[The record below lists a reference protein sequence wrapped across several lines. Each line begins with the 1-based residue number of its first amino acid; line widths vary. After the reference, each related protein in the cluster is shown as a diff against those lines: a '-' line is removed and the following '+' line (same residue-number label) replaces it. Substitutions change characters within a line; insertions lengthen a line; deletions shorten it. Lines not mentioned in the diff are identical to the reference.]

1 MTQASNAQVRDIKS
15 TPVDVVQHPDQD
27 HADRL
32 LSLLDEAHQSMARHW
47 LGDDFVIELLLA
59 SVIARGHILV
69 VDVPGVGKT
78 TLAKSMAQVLGL
90 DFNRVQFTNDILP
103 ADVLGGS
110 IYNQSEACFQFS
122 PGPIFTDF
130 LLADEINRAPTR
142 SQSAFLQAME
152 EGYVAA
158 DGANHPLSDLFT
170 VIATQNPID
179 FDSTNP
185 LPEAQLDRFLTSIS
199 LGYPSQD
206 AELHLLGD
214 YGVATQAAPAAV
226 LSKEILREL
235 RAACDSVFLHEDLA
249 RYIVEISRAS
259 RDEPNIKLG
268 VSPRA
273 SMHLATACKAYAL
286 VKGRRQVLPED
297 IQKLIPPVWN
307 HRVLPRHGR
316 DSDSEASHE
325 LLQAIVKKIPVP
337 R

>member
-1 MTQASNAQVRDIKS
+1 MESAELAENQIQERQKS
-15 TPVDVVQHPDQD
+15 D
-27 HADRL
+27 ALSEL
-32 LSLLDEAHQSMARHW
+32 LSLLEQAHQSLSRHW

-59 SVIARGHILV
+59 SVIARGHVLV

-78 TLAKSMAQVLGL
+78 TLAKSLAQILGL
-90 DFNRVQFTNDILP
+90 DFNRIQFTNDILP
-103 ADVLGGS
+103 ADILGGS
-110 IYNQSEACFQFS
+110 IYNANEAKFSFS

-158 DGANHPLSDLFT
+158 DGENQALSELFT

-199 LGYPSQD
+199 LGYPDMD

-214 YGVATQAAPAAV
+214 YVEAAQESPTAV
-226 LSKEILREL
+226 LDKASVAALRD
-235 RAACDSVFLHEDLA
+235 ACDEVYLHTDLA
-249 RYIVEISRAS
+249 RYIITLARAT
-259 RDEPNIKLG
+259 REDQHIKLG
-268 VSPRA
+268 ISPRG
-273 SMHLATACKAYAL
+273 SMHLASACKAFAL
-286 VKGRRQVLPED
+286 VKGRRQVIAED
-297 IQKLIPPVWN
+297 IQQLIPAVWN

-316 DSDSEASHE
+316 DNDSAQAHE
-325 LLQAIVKKIPVP
+325 LLQNIVASVPVP

>member
-1 MTQASNAQVRDIKS
+1 M
-15 TPVDVVQHPDQD
+15 PDSSHD
-27 HADRL
+27 DLTELMSL
-32 LSLLDEAHQSMARHW
+32 LSQAHKSLAKHW
-47 LGDDFVIELLLA
+47 LGNDFVIELLLA
-59 SVIARGHILV
+59 SIIAKGHVLV

-90 DFNRVQFTNDILP
+90 EFNRIQFTNDILP
-103 ADVLGGS
+103 SDVLGGAV
-110 IYNQSEACFQFS
+110 YNQSEAKFEFS

-152 EGYVAA
+152 EGFIAA
-158 DGANHPLSDLFT
+158 DGVNHPLSDLFT

-199 LGYPSQD
+199 LGYPNLES
-206 AELHLLGD
+206 ELYLLGE
-214 YGVATQAAPAAV
+214 YGEATREDPAPV
-226 LSKEILREL
+226 LNADHVRALRQNCEE
-235 RAACDSVFLHEDLA
+235 VYLHEDLA
-249 RYIVEISRAS
+249 RYIIDLSRAS
-259 RDEPNIKLG
+259 REDQGIKLG
-268 VSPRA
+268 ISPRG

-286 VKGRRQVLPED
+286 VKGRRQVLAED
-297 IQKLIPPVWN
+297 IQMLIPSVWD

-316 DSDSEASHE
+316 DSDSTHAHE
-325 LLQAIVKKIPVP
+325 LLQNIIEKTAVP

>member
-1 MTQASNAQVRDIKS
+1 MESIVQAKQ
-15 TPVDVVQHPDQD
+15 DVNQLV
-27 HADRL
+27 
-32 LSLLDEAHQSMARHW
+32 SLLDQAHQTLAQHW

-59 SVIARGHILV
+59 SIIAKGHVLV

-78 TLAKSMAQVLGL
+78 TLAKGLAQILGL
-90 DFNRVQFTNDILP
+90 DFNRIQFTNDILP
-103 ADVLGGS
+103 ADILGGS
-110 IYNQSEACFQFS
+110 IYNASEAKFTFS

-158 DGANHPLSDLFT
+158 DGVNQPLSNLFT

-199 LGYPSQD
+199 LGYPDVD
-206 AELHLLGD
+206 AELHLLGA
-214 YGVATQAAPAAV
+214 YGEAAKRDPVA
-226 LSKEILREL
+226 ILDK
-235 RAACDSVFLHEDLA
+235 DSVAALRDACEEVHLHADLA
-249 RYIVEISRAS
+249 RYIVTLARAT
-259 RDEPNIKLG
+259 REDQNIKLG
-268 VSPRA
+268 ISPRG
-273 SMHLATACKAYAL
+273 SMHLATACKGYAL
-286 VKGRRQVLPED
+286 VKGRQQVIAED

-307 HRVLPRHGR
+307 HRILPRHGR
-316 DSDSEASHE
+316 DNDSTQAHE
-325 LLQAIVKKIPVP
+325 LMQRIVTNVAVP

>member
-1 MTQASNAQVRDIKS
+1 MESIEPSHNNDLEQLVT
-15 TPVDVVQHPDQD
+15 
-27 HADRL
+27 
-32 LSLLDEAHQSMARHW
+32 LLDQAHQSLAQHW

-59 SVIARGHILV
+59 SIIAKGHVLV

-78 TLAKSMAQVLGL
+78 TLAKGLAQILGL
-90 DFNRVQFTNDILP
+90 DFNRIQFTNDILP
-103 ADVLGGS
+103 ADILGGS
-110 IYNQSEACFQFS
+110 IYNANEAKFSFS

-158 DGANHPLSDLFT
+158 DGVNQPLSKLFT

-199 LGYPSQD
+199 LGYPEID

-214 YGVATQAAPAAV
+214 YGETAKSDPVAV
-226 LSKEILREL
+226 LDKNSVAALRD
-235 RAACDSVFLHEDLA
+235 ACDDVHLHADLA
-249 RYIVEISRAS
+249 RYIVTLARAT
-259 RDEPNIKLG
+259 REDQNIKLG
-268 VSPRA
+268 ISPRG

-286 VKGRRQVLPED
+286 VKGRQQVIAED
-297 IQKLIPPVWN
+297 VQRLIPPVWN
-307 HRVLPRHGR
+307 HRILPRHGR
-316 DSDSEASHE
+316 DNDSTQAHE
-325 LLQAIVKKIPVP
+325 LMQNIVASVAVP

>member
-1 MTQASNAQVRDIKS
+1 MEAQQAK
-15 TPVDVVQHPDQD
+15 
-27 HADRL
+27 HADDNEL
-32 LSLLDEAHQSMARHW
+32 ISLLEEAHRSLARHW

-59 SVIARGHILV
+59 SIIARGHVLV

-90 DFNRVQFTNDILP
+90 DFNRIQFTNDILP
-103 ADVLGGS
+103 ADILGGAV
-110 IYNQSEACFQFS
+110 YNQQDAKFEFS

-152 EGYVAA
+152 EGFVAA
-158 DGANHPLSDLFT
+158 EGQNYPLSDLFT

-199 LGYPSQD
+199 LGYPD
-206 AELHLLGD
+206 LEAELHLLGE
-214 YGVATQAAPAAV
+214 YGAATQHDPSPV
-226 LSKEILREL
+226 LTADTVRALRE
-235 RAACDSVFLHEDLA
+235 ACDAVFLHEDLA
-249 RYIVEISRAS
+249 RYIVDISRAT
-259 RDEPNIKLG
+259 REDPNIKLG
-268 VSPRA
+268 ISPRG
-273 SMHLATACKAYAL
+273 SMHLATAAKAYAL
-286 VKGRRQVLPED
+286 VQGRRQVLPED
-297 IQKLIPPVWN
+297 IQKLVPPVWD

-316 DSDSEASHE
+316 DSDSSHAHE
-325 LLQAIVKKIPVP
+325 LLQDILQKIPVP